1 VKHNDWKSCACGQKR
16 DFMTRQNAEK
26 ALGRAKTHRSR
37 RAGESRRGLRIEH
50 RTYQCS
56 EGGWHLTAESRA
68 KYEGWVAA

>member
-1 VKHNDWKSCACGQKR
+1 MKHNDWKSCTCGQKR